1 MEVERTPLTFDEVHN
16 WDDDTRWELLDGR
29 TYAMSSPS
37 VLHQDVVLALA
48 LRLSPQFQGGPCR
61 LYTAPLDVK
70 LSENDLVQPDLF
82 VVCQPRQNKGGY
94 IDGAPRLIVE
104 VLSPS
109 TQRHDRIRKLDL
121 YGKSAVA
128 ECWLVTPHPFMVEV
142 YTNLGGLFARVCAA
156 SEKDGFRSQAF
167 PELKLDL
174 AELFASLPPAGALD
188 EVREAT
194 PGYLTYQ

>member
-1 MEVERTPLTFDEVHN
+1 MEAERTPLTFSEVRS
-16 WDDDTRWELLDGR
+16 WQDDTRWELLDGR
-29 TYAMSSPS
+29 AYAMSSPS

-48 LRLSPQFQGGPCR
+48 LRLSPQFQGGACR

-82 VVCQPRQNKGGY
+82 VVCQPHQNKGGY

-109 TQRHDRIRKLDL
+109 TQRHDRIRKLEL
-121 YGKSAVA
+121 YGKSAVE

-142 YTNLGGLFARVCAA
+142 YTNQGGVFARVCAA
-156 SEKDGFRSQAF
+156 SETDAFRSQAF
-167 PELKLDL
+167 PELRLDL
-174 AELFASLPPAGALD
+174 AELFASLPMPGPVD
-188 EVREAT
+188 EVREAA
-194 PGYLTYQ
+194 PAYFGH